1 MITCNLA
8 CSSSSLSPP
17 GAYKL
22 LSIASFNFQV
32 RQAADRKESCV
43 CCSSSC
49 VGWLGAV
56 GGELREVLL
65 SPVAGLVCSS
75 AFLAAGE
82 AAMAGLAPEGCTLL
96 LAG

>member
-1 MITCNLA
+1 M
-8 CSSSSLSPP
+8 
-17 GAYKL
+17 
-22 LSIASFNFQV
+22 
-32 RQAADRKESCV
+32 
-43 CCSSSC
+43 
-49 VGWLGAV
+49 
-56 GGELREVLL
+56 GELREVLL